1 MIDGDPILSNLDPP
15 YSNSEKK
22 TARFYG
28 YLRCP
33 LCCDINNPE
42 AKQLGW
48 FASVSSITFEGNPSA
63 CSLYAISHASF
74 LIIFLRLIWMYVC
87 VGYLKAFRSR
97 VRSYLAADP
106 VHTSSDRASTVQIDD
121 FSPLVHISDA
131 QLFE

>member
-1 MIDGDPILSNLDPP
+1 MIDGDPILENLDPP
-15 YSNSEKK
+15 YSEQ

-33 LCCDINNPE
+33 LCCNINNPVGVPL
-42 AKQLGW
+42 ANLGW
-48 FASVSSITFEGNPSA
+48 FARVSSITFEGNPSA

-74 LIIFLRLIWMYVC
+74 LIIFLRFVWMYVC

-97 VRSYLAADP
+97 VKSYLAADP
-106 VHTSSDRASTVQIDD
+106 VHPSSDRASTVQIDD